1 VGMGIVP
8 QNYPDWDRYASED
21 WDAPYVRADTSVY
34 EDALAMARLAEEVG
48 LDSIWTV
55 EHHFTPYIIVPN
67 PVQFLTYIA
76 GATRNMDVGSM
87 VTVLPWH
94 HPLRLAAEV
103 AVLDQI
109 LGPDRRFHMGTG
121 RGTAKTEFDAFQIDR
136 NSTRSRYAE

>member
-1 VGMGIVP
+1 PRPASNEPGSRLPGLHRGSVAGQVRQQEEQALMKVGMGIVP

-94 HPLRLAAEV
+94 HPL
-103 AVLDQI
+103 
-109 LGPDRRFHMGTG
+109 
-121 RGTAKTEFDAFQIDR
+121 
-136 NSTRSRYAE
+136 